1 MFSKL
6 MFLPGLA
13 LIVWQRTNGPI
24 TFFERTTYQ
33 SLLYLGPLQIGQI
46 NQKKTADL
54 ERKVGGLREMIG
66 LISQLIHQ
74 SHWVNL
80 EITI

>member
-1 MFSKL
+1 M
-6 MFLPGLA
+6 
-13 LIVWQRTNGPI
+13 
-24 TFFERTTYQ
+24 
-33 SLLYLGPLQIGQI
+33 GQI